1 MITLAWYGERKTPYE
16 LGENNVHI
24 ALVTDDFEGS
34 YQRRKAMGIVCIEKL
49 QKDIYYVEDPDGY
62 EIAVV
67 PAKFHPQISRSPA
80 RPANEN
86 SGRRQLPAPR
96 VCFFPRPYC
105 ARSAHCRSVSPVAT
119 NASTSSAPAAHRH
132 SVRSAP

>member
-1 MITLAWYGERKTPYE
+1 MITLVWYGERKTPCE

-34 YQRRKAMGIVCIEKL
+34 CQRRKAMGIVCIEEL

-67 PAKFHPQISRSPA
+67 PAKFHPANLSIS
-80 RPANEN
+80 
-86 SGRRQLPAPR
+86 
-96 VCFFPRPYC
+96 
-105 ARSAHCRSVSPVAT
+105 
-119 NASTSSAPAAHRH
+119 
-132 SVRSAP
+132 

>member
-1 MITLAWYGERKTPYE
+1 MVLCFLSDRHGGAMITLVWYGERKTPYE

-34 YQRRKAMGIVCIEKL
+34 CQRHKAMGIVCIEDL

-67 PAKFHPQISRSPA
+67 PAKFHPANLSIS
-80 RPANEN
+80 
-86 SGRRQLPAPR
+86 
-96 VCFFPRPYC
+96 
-105 ARSAHCRSVSPVAT
+105 
-119 NASTSSAPAAHRH
+119 
-132 SVRSAP
+132 